1 MWNIKEEDLDFFK
14 VTNKNRLSPDGVMAF
29 LVGVFVYASLPM
41 FFYCFGFFY
50 NLVGRLIQN
59 LLNE

>member
-41 FFYCFGFFY
+41 FFIILVFY

>member
-41 FFYCFGFFY
+41 FFIVLGFY